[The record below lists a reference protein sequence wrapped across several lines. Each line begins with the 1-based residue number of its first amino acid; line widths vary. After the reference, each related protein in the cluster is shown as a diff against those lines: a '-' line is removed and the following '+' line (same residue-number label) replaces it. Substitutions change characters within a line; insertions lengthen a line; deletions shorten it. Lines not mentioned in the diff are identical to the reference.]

1 MVGMMVW
8 MMLKIMMG
16 MMVGMFLL
24 MMKMVMGM
32 MVGMMVWMMLKIMMG
47 MMVGM
52 LLANLPFCL
61 PARLSDSFPNLG
73 YSNCLSGGHRRLLL
87 LFCLCSRLSFKPPL
101 IPPLPL

>member
-1 MVGMMVW
+1 M
-8 MMLKIMMG
+8 I
-16 MMVGMFLL
+16 
-24 MMKMVMGM
+24 GM

-73 YSNCLSGGHRRLLL
+73 YSNCLSGGHRRLCCSFAFAAAYLS
-87 LFCLCSRLSFKPPL
+87 SRLSS
-101 IPPLPL
+101 